1 MSGRE
6 AILNRIRGSLKTAAA
21 DDAARRHAVDER
33 MRMAPRGVIPERG
46 QLPTTERVALFREM
60 AIKANATVE
69 RLTNYGAVPEA
80 VARYL
85 RNKNLPSEVRVGG
98 DDRLAAAPWGAQS
111 TLTVKHGASDGN
123 DMVGLSHALG
133 AVAETATLALAAGPE
148 NPTTLNFLPE
158 HHIVVVNANDIAGD
172 LETVWEKVRALY
184 GKGAMP
190 RVVNLVTGPSR
201 SGDIE
206 QTLLLGAHGPRALH
220 ILVVG

>member
-1 MSGRE
+1 MSGRD
-6 AILNRIRGSLKTAAA
+6 AILSKIRTSLKA
-21 DDAARRHAVDER
+21 DGKDAARREAVARRLAE
-33 MRMAPRGVIPERG
+33 APRGVVPARG

-80 VARYL
+80 VLRYL
-85 RNKNLPSEVRVGG
+85 RGKNRPAEIRMGS
-98 DDRLAAAPWGAQS
+98 DDRLALAPWASQK
-111 TLTVKHGASDGN
+111 TLTVKSGASDGN
-123 DMVGLSHALG
+123 DLVGVSHALG
-133 AVAETATLALAAGPE
+133 GVAETATVALTAGAA
-148 NPTTLNFLPE
+148 NPTTINFLPE
-158 HHIVVVNANDIAGD
+158 HHIVVVNADDIAGD
-172 LETVWEKVRALY
+172 LETLWDKLRAVH

-190 RVVNLVTGPSR
+190 RTVNLVTGPSR

>member
-1 MSGRE
+1 MSGRD
-6 AILNRIRGSLKTAAA
+6 AILSKIRTSLKA
-21 DDAARRHAVDER
+21 DGKDTVRREAVARRLAE
-33 MRMAPRGVIPERG
+33 APRGVVPARG

-80 VARYL
+80 VLRYL
-85 RNKNLPSEVRVGG
+85 RSRNLPAEIRMGN
-98 DDRLAAAPWGAQS
+98 DDRLGLAPWAGQK
-111 TLTVKHGASDGN
+111 TLTVKSGASDGN
-123 DMVGLSHALG
+123 DLVAVSHALG
-133 AVAETATLALAAGPE
+133 GAAETATVVLTAGAA

-172 LETVWEKVRALY
+172 LETLWEKLRALH
-184 GKGAMP
+184 GKGGMP

-220 ILVVG
+220 LLVVG

>member
-1 MSGRE
+1 MSGRD
-6 AILNRIRGSLKTAAA
+6 AILNHIRGSLKAAA
-21 DDAARRHAVDER
+21 DDAARRQAVEAR
-33 MRMAPRGVIPERG
+33 LASAPRGVIPERG
-46 QLPTTERVALFREM
+46 QLPTIERVALFREM

-85 RNKNLPSEVRVGG
+85 RNKNLPSEIRMGG
-98 DDRLAAAPWGAQS
+98 DDRLAAAPWAAQS

-123 DMVGLSHALG
+123 DMVGLSHAIG
-133 AVAETATLALAAGPE
+133 AVAETATLALAAGAE

-172 LETVWEKVRALY
+172 LETVWDKVRALY
-184 GKGAMP
+184 GKGIMP